1 MAIIKVTG
9 IRKMKG
15 QVEGGQPYDYAR
27 FYVTG
32 RLDPTKSD
40 RAGFATVEMKALPEF
55 YADKFLKLPFVPEGL
70 PIDVEVEKIAKGK
83 GESEEMIVKVNLPA
97 SSSAIPPKAA

>member
-1 MAIIKVTG
+1 MTIIKVTG

-27 FYVTG
+27 FYTVG

-40 RAGFATVEMKALPEF
+40 RAGFATVEIKALPAF
-55 YADKFLKLPFVPEGL
+55 YADKFLQLPFVPEGL
-70 PIDVEVEKIAKGK
+70 PIDVEVEKVAKGK
-83 GESEEMIVKVNLPA
+83 GESEEIIVKVNLP
-97 SSSAIPPKAA
+97 SSKAAGA